1 MAGISLR
8 DQLLKA
14 GLVNEKQ
21 AKQAS
26 KSKQKEQRLVHKG
39 QAVADD
45 TSQRAAQD
53 AKAEKAKRDQELNRQ
68 QQEKAEQKARTA
80 QVKQLVEA
88 TRLPKLTTED
98 YYNFVD
104 DKKVKRLSVNALMRS
119 KLSNGSLA
127 IVHHGGGYEVIPR
140 EAALKVQE
148 RDPRRIVLLSEP
160 TEEVEGD
167 DPYAAY
173 KIPDDLM
180 W

>member
-1 MAGISLR
+1 MGMSLR

-26 KSKQKEQRLVHKG
+26 KQQQKHKRLVHKG
-39 QAVADD
+39 QAEADD
-45 TSQRAAQD
+45 TARQAALQ
-53 AKAEKAKRDQELNRQ
+53 AQAEKAARDQELNRQ
-68 QQEKAEQKARTA
+68 QQEKAEQKARAA
-80 QVKQLVEA
+80 QVKQLIERS
-88 TRLPKLTTED
+88 RLPKLQGED

-104 DKKVKRLSVNALMRS
+104 DKKVKRIVVNAMMRT
-119 KLSNGSLA
+119 KLSNGWLA
-127 IVHHGGGYEVIPR
+127 IVRHGGGYEVIPR
-140 EAALKVQE
+140 EAALKIQE
-148 RDPRRIVLLSEP
+148 RDPARVLLLNTHVEESSE
-160 TEEVEGD
+160 D

>member
-21 AKQAS
+21 AKQVS

-39 QAVADD
+39 QAVVDD
-45 TSQRAAQD
+45 SQKRAAQD
-53 AKAEKAKRDQELNRQ
+53 AAAEKARRDQELNRQ
-68 QQEKAEQKARTA
+68 LQEKAELKARTA
-80 QVKQLVEA
+80 QVKQLIEA

-104 DKKVKRLSVNALMRS
+104 DKKVKRLSVNSLMRS

-127 IVHHGGGYEVIPR
+127 IVHHGGSYEVIPR
-140 EAALKVQE
+140 EAALKIQE
-148 RDPRRIVLLSEP
+148 RDPRRIVMLSAP
-160 TEEVEGD
+160 TEEVDGD

>member
-1 MAGISLR
+1 LI
-8 DQLLKA
+8 
-14 GLVNEKQ
+14 
-21 AKQAS
+21 
-26 KSKQKEQRLVHKG
+26 
-39 QAVADD
+39 
-45 TSQRAAQD
+45 
-53 AKAEKAKRDQELNRQ
+53 
-68 QQEKAEQKARTA
+68 
-80 QVKQLVEA
+80 EA

-104 DKKVKRLSVNALMRS
+104 DKKVKRLSVNSLMRS

-127 IVHHGGGYEVIPR
+127 IVHHGGSYEVIPR

-148 RDPRRIVLLSEP
+148 RDPRRIVMLSEP
-160 TEEVEGD
+160 TEEPDGD